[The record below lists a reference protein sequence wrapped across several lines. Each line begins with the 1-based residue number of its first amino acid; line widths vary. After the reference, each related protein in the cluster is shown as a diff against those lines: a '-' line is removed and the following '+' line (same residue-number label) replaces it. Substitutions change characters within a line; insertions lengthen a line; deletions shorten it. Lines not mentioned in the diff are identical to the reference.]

1 MTEVFLGVIAVA
13 TLVMALIQLGLVVG
27 GIIAVKRVN
36 EMLTRVEASAKP
48 VLAHVDELIVDTKAS
63 LAAARSQVDR
73 VERQTLHV
81 LTRTEQAV
89 QRVEGYLVAPAR
101 EGIALVA
108 GARALLSAFRMPLLR
123 IIRSAIG

>member
-63 LAAARSQVDR
+63 LAAARAQVDR